1 MILADLEPRMRCL
14 TDFETIL
21 SVEAAAGT
29 GKTSLL
35 AGRVV
40 MLLASGC
47 PPHEIAAITYTELAA
62 GELARRIQH
71 TIEMLL
77 AGGMPPELEPCFP
90 AGLDA
95 RSKEN
100 LQIASTELDGL
111 TVATIH
117 GFCKI
122 IISDHAIAAG
132 MDPGMTVADEGVAG
146 NLMDDAFAA
155 WLRSVLDDT
164 AAENEPIVEMCRR
177 DPRGTVSTLRNII
190 LLRLEHRTAQAVTP
204 NREVRPDIVLCEA
217 INAFTRWVASNPEDV
232 WTGRLAEQCSALR
245 AHYVDSFA
253 DDQEFSRLWNLSEP
267 PRLDCMLKNAA
278 RFAEYKRE
286 PAWRQALG
294 DKAGALKAAQA
305 KALLG
310 AVDTA
315 LASLL
320 GEVGTRLVHA
330 VSARLDGVFERYES
344 AKTRAAVLDFQD
356 LLVHA
361 HRLVTRHDEVRTAVA
376 GRFQRILVDEFQD
389 TDPIQCE
396 ILFAI
401 AAADGA
407 ASGLGAPLRS
417 GSLFLVGDPKQAI
430 YRFRGADIATYTRA
444 REAVIALTNGAS
456 VDIVSNF
463 RSTPSIVNFVNDKFQ
478 SVFLAPYQ
486 PNYVPLAATVQG
498 KPDETCVF
506 QLALDGGAERAGANA
521 VRDLEALRIAK
532 LCKELVGRFTIRT
545 PGGGERPATPGD
557 IALLAP
563 GHTELWRYERAL
575 EAEDLQVASQ
585 ASKAL
590 ARRQETQDVL
600 ALMRTISN
608 GSDRLA
614 FGALM
619 RGPLVGLTDGE
630 LLDITAALNNG
641 GTGPWRYFDVRTDA
655 ALVAEPYARS
665 TLETL
670 QSLRLRRHS
679 LTPAMLL
686 SEAIEALSMR
696 LVLASRYTSKN
707 AQALANIDALVERA
721 RRFSI
726 SGIDRFI
733 DDLQERWE
741 RLEQMVEGRIDS
753 SEEAVHLVSMHSCKG
768 LEWPIVIPINSV
780 TTFRKADAFVHRRSD
795 DTLHWV
801 LAGARPPHLEDA
813 MREEQQAAARERE
826 RLMYVACTR
835 ARDLLVMP
843 NPPTRDS
850 STWTGV
856 VELGI
861 NSLPLLK
868 TPIAVI
874 ETPPVLESPPNAQTS
889 AVFLA
894 EAARVADSAEH
905 IVWRQPSAHD
915 PSRFTL
921 EPAPSSDIDDVVTVE
936 IPVGVGLDRG
946 SVLHKLVEEV
956 LTGELALDE
965 STLKERSVQLIEQIR
980 AATGRSDGVP
990 PLPEQLARTMVETF
1004 SIPEVAALRPYLVPE
1019 VTVWGSAEDALISG
1033 RADCLVV
1040 REEQVLGVVDW
1051 KSDVSPTDEV
1061 VQSYIDQVQQY
1072 MRVAGTSVG
1081 MLCFMTHGKV
1091 VWIGNRQVLY
1101 ESLGIADVFA

>member
-1 MILADLEPRMRCL
+1 
-14 TDFETIL
+14 
-21 SVEAAAGT
+21 
-29 GKTSLL
+29 
-35 AGRVV
+35 
-40 MLLASGC
+40 
-47 PPHEIAAITYTELAA
+47 
-62 GELARRIQH
+62 
-71 TIEMLL
+71 
-77 AGGMPPELEPCFP
+77 
-90 AGLDA
+90 
-95 RSKEN
+95 
-100 LQIASTELDGL
+100 
-111 TVATIH
+111 
-117 GFCKI
+117 
-122 IISDHAIAAG
+122 
-132 MDPGMTVADEGVAG
+132 
-146 NLMDDAFAA
+146 
-155 WLRSVLDDT
+155 
-164 AAENEPIVEMCRR
+164 
-177 DPRGTVSTLRNII
+177 
-190 LLRLEHRTAQAVTP
+190 
-204 NREVRPDIVLCEA
+204 
-217 INAFTRWVASNPEDV
+217 
-232 WTGRLAEQCSALR
+232 
-245 AHYVDSFA
+245 
-253 DDQEFSRLWNLSEP
+253 
-267 PRLDCMLKNAA
+267 
-278 RFAEYKRE
+278 
-286 PAWRQALG
+286 
-294 DKAGALKAAQA
+294 
-305 KALLG
+305 
-310 AVDTA
+310 
-315 LASLL
+315 
-320 GEVGTRLVHA
+320 
-330 VSARLDGVFERYES
+330 
-344 AKTRAAVLDFQD
+344 
-356 LLVHA
+356 
-361 HRLVTRHDEVRTAVA
+361 
-376 GRFQRILVDEFQD
+376 
-389 TDPIQCE
+389 
-396 ILFAI
+396 
-401 AAADGA
+401 
-407 ASGLGAPLRS
+407 
-417 GSLFLVGDPKQAI
+417 
-430 YRFRGADIATYTRA
+430 
-444 REAVIALTNGAS
+444 
-456 VDIVSNF
+456 
-463 RSTPSIVNFVNDKFQ
+463 
-478 SVFLAPYQ
+478 
-486 PNYVPLAATVQG
+486 
-498 KPDETCVF
+498 
-506 QLALDGGAERAGANA
+506 
-521 VRDLEALRIAK
+521 
-532 LCKELVGRFTIRT
+532 
-545 PGGGERPATPGD
+545 
-557 IALLAP
+557 
-563 GHTELWRYERAL
+563 
-575 EAEDLQVASQ
+575 
-585 ASKAL
+585 
-590 ARRQETQDVL
+590 
-600 ALMRTISN
+600 MRTIAN
-608 GSDRLA
+608 GRDRLA

-641 GTGPWRYFDVRTDA
+641 AIGPWRYFDVRTDA

-768 LEWPIVIPINSV
+768 LEWPIVIPINGV

-861 NSLPLLK
+861 NSLPPLK
-868 TPIAVI
+868 IPIAMI
-874 ETPPVLESPPNAQTS
+874 ETPVLESPPNAQTP

-990 PLPEQLARTMVETF
+990 PLPEQLARTMAETF
-1004 SIPEVAALRPYLVPE
+1004 GIPEVAALRPYLVPE

-1061 VQSYIDQVQQY
+1061 VQGYIDQVQQY
-1072 MRVAGTSVG
+1072 MRVTGTSVG